1 MTSTPAAVASL
12 LYICLGGLSDLES
25 GLQAIK
31 LTEGKNDR
39 GIAHTHTQKRES
51 LYLSSCFGI
60 IGVELQASISEA
72 SDMGFL
78 WVKTMK

>member
-1 MTSTPAAVASL
+1 MMGE
-12 LYICLGGLSDLES
+12 LY
-25 GLQAIK
+25 
-31 LTEGKNDR
+31 
-39 GIAHTHTQKRES
+39 THTKKRES

-78 WVKTMK
+78 WARTVT